1 MPLSKAEN
9 NNHTFEPLI
18 KLMQVMQKDPL
29 IHEKVM
35 LLLKLDSYRR
45 RAVLNNWLEQLRLRN
60 ASKNLLDALSSL
72 FDDKTAADVLT
83 LISLNYSPRRARR
96 ARRSNNNNNLN

>member
-1 MPLSKAEN
+1 LKRVVQEN
-9 NNHTFEPLI
+9 FDIRLEPFI

-45 RAVLNNWLEQLRLRN
+45 RAVLNNWLEQLRIRH
-60 ASKNLLDALSSL
+60 ASERLLSALSSL
-72 FDDKTAADVLT
+72 FDDNVAKEILILLNKTEC
-83 LISLNYSPRRARR
+83 
-96 ARRSNNNNNLN
+96 

>member
-1 MPLSKAEN
+1 LPLLKAEN

-29 IHEKVM
+29 IHEKVI

-45 RAVLNNWLEQLRLRN
+45 RAV
-60 ASKNLLDALSSL
+60 
-72 FDDKTAADVLT
+72 
-83 LISLNYSPRRARR
+83 
-96 ARRSNNNNNLN
+96 